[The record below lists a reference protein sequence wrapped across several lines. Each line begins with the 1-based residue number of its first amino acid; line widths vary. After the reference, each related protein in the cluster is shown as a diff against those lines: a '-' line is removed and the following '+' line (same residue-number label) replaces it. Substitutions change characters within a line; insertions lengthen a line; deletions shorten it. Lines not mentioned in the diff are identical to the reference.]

1 MNPNMNPNI
10 NPIMFPAMAPQINPM
25 MLTPAQQMNFLN
37 SYMTYCQQ
45 MVMILIIN
53 IYIINFTKTI

>member
-25 MLTPAQQMNFLN
+25 MLTPSQQMNFLN

-45 MVMILIIN
+45 N
-53 IYIINFTKTI
+53 GYDFNNQYIYNQFY